1 MSFEF
6 HLPDLA
12 EGMTEAEIVSWKVQV
27 GDAVSMD
34 QPLVEVM
41 SDKATVEIPSP
52 REGTISALNY
62 KEGETCE
69 VGAVLFV
76 IDEGQASVSASNGAG
91 AAVVAEQAPVVAAAK
106 PVPAPTA
113 PVTAPAVAAPA
124 ASNPVSATGKVLAT
138 PATRRLARELGVDI
152 RTVHGSGKRGR
163 VTSDDVR
170 AAGSGAPAAAAAVP
184 AAAVSRPPVSI
195 PSAGGET
202 RIPFRGMRKMI
213 SDNMV
218 RSVQTAAHFTYVEEV
233 DVTELV
239 ELRGRAKQRGAER
252 GVNVTYLPFIMK
264 AVVAAL
270 KKWPALNAALD
281 ESTQEFVHKHY
292 YHLGIAAQGPNGLMV
307 TVVRDADK
315 LSIFDTAAEVQ
326 RLGQAVQDGTATRD
340 QLSGS
345 TFTISSLG
353 KLGGVLATPII
364 NFPEVGIMGVHKIEQ
379 KPAIRNGEIVPR
391 YLMNLSISLDH
402 RLVDGWDG
410 AMFLQE
416 VKTLLEDPT
425 LMFMEMV

>member
-1 MSFEF
+1 MSFDF

-27 GDAVSMD
+27 GDSVAMD

-52 REGTISALNY
+52 RAGKMSSLNY
-62 KEGETCE
+62 KEGDMCA

-76 IDEGQASVSASNGAG
+76 IDEGGGNGVATG
-91 AAVVAEQAPVVAAAK
+91 AVAA
-106 PVPAPTA
+106 T
-113 PVTAPAVAAPA
+113 APA
-124 ASNPVSATGKVLAT
+124 ASAPLAVPAPPTSAPVAVPAAAAASVAAPGAKVLAT
-138 PATRRLARELGVDI
+138 PGTRRLARELGIDI
-152 RTVHGSGKRGR
+152 RTVAGSGKRGR

-170 AAGSGAPAAAAAVP
+170 AARGGAIASAPAAAAAAP
-184 AAAVSRPPVSI
+184 APTHAPVSI
-195 PSAGGET
+195 PVSGGEQ
-202 RIPFRGMRKMI
+202 RVPFRGMRKRI
-213 SDNMV
+213 SDNMA
-218 RSVQTAAHFTYVEEV
+218 RSVHTAAHFTYVEEV

-239 ELRGRAKQRGAER
+239 ELRSRAKERGAER

-270 KKWPALNAALD
+270 KKWPALNASLD
-281 ESTQEFVHKHY
+281 ESTQEIVYKHY

-307 TVVRDADK
+307 TVVRDADRR
-315 LSIFDTAAEVQ
+315 SIFDTAAEVQ

-340 QLSGS
+340 ELSGS

-379 KPAIRNGEIVPR
+379 KPAVRDGEIVAR